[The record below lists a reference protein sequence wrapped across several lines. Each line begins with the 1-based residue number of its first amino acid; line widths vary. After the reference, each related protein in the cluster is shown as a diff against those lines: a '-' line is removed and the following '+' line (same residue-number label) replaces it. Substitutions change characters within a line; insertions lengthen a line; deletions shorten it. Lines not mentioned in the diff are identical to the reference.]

1 MAKKEL
7 KDGDKVTKEQKDQT
21 TKDETQAQSDETK
34 ADSDG
39 ADTQSDETP
48 TPPDGTPPIG
58 DQLAEIKESGFVGS
72 PLAGK
77 LPTSDKRTFLA
88 RGVKGRDGTGPCK
101 VLGKYQ
107 MRLFQRRD
115 PKTRK
120 VVKYEERVLTGG
132 NIYMPNGDL
141 AVAGDTFDPIA
152 EGMSL
157 GRYNRYV
164 DGKYISGNDQVK
176 KELTSAEADES

>member
-7 KDGDKVTKEQKDQT
+7 KDGDKVTKEL
-21 TKDETQAQSDETK
+21 KDETTKTETETK
-34 ADSDG
+34 A
-39 ADTQSDETP
+39 ADDETEP
-48 TPPDGTPPIG
+48 EPAETFPPMSE
-58 DQLAEIKESGFVGS
+58 QLEEIKASGFVGS
-72 PLAGK
+72 PAGGK
-77 LPTSDKRTFLA
+77 LPNSSERTFLA
-88 RGVKGRDGTGPCK
+88 RGIKGRDGTGPCK

-107 MRLFQRRD
+107 PQVFRRRD
-115 PKTRK
+115 PKTGK
-120 VVKYEERVLTGG
+120 IVTYEDRVLVGG
-132 NIYMPNGDL
+132 KIFMPNGDL

-152 EGMSL
+152 EKMSL